1 MGYELQAIIART
13 TSFDRYQGE
22 SWYRYVVRLNQ
33 GFSLL
38 PLHELAWDASGLWDD
53 TRRAKHPPESVE
65 AYFGDAF
72 VSFLQVLS
80 QDGAAAYLR
89 VDCAG
94 GICHKWGAVFKEGTK
109 VLDQDMDFTRVIP
122 KMRWEKGK
130 GSGKWWR
137 KYEPTP
143 EPVSVRNPK
152 WNPSQTD
159 NMLGLLG
166 VVAEGDLD
174 AWDELGLGR
183 FRETAEWPGG
193 PDDTGSG
200 VETGEDPVS

>member
-13 TSFDRYQGE
+13 EAFDRYRDA
-22 SWYRYVVRLNQ
+22 SWYRYIVQLNQ
-33 GFSLL
+33 GFSML
-38 PLHELAWDASGLWDD
+38 PLHEPAWEATRLWDSS
-53 TRRAKHPPESVE
+53 RRPQHPPQSLE

-72 VSFLQVLS
+72 VGFISDLS
-80 QDGAAAYLR
+80 EGGVAAYFR

-94 GICHKWGAVFKEGTK
+94 GICHKWGAVYRDRNK
-109 VLDQDMDFTRVIP
+109 VFDRDMEFTRVIP

-143 EPVSVRNPK
+143 KPVSVRNPNWK
-152 WNPSQTD
+152 PSQTD
-159 NMLGLLG
+159 KMLGLLG
-166 VVAEGDLD
+166 VQAEGDLD

-193 PDDTGSG
+193 PECESI
-200 VETGEDPVS
+200 